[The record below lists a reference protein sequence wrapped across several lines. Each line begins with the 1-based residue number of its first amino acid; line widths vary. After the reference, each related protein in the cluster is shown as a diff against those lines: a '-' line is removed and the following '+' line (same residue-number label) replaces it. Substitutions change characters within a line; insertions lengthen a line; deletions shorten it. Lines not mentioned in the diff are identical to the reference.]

1 MIKLSST
8 IYLVI
13 TLSIVVFSLLGF
25 TGILTGNYGK
35 TTNLQTLNKTIE
47 LGTQIKSSYQAFNID
62 NPTTSLLGTTG
73 LFIVG
78 ANVVWKFI
86 QLFLT
91 VPDLIGGVIVDFI
104 TIMGLPAEVSG
115 GIFLAIVFG
124 IFVGFICLLT
134 GREP

>member
-8 IYLVI
+8 IYLAIVM
-13 TLSIVVFSLLGF
+13 SIMVFSLLGF
-25 TGILTGNYGK
+25 AGILTGNYSK

-47 LGTQIKSSYQAFNID
+47 LGTQIKSSYQAFNTD

-78 ANVVWKFI
+78 ANVIWKFI

-91 VPDLIGGVIVDFI
+91 IPDLIGGMIVDFI

-115 GIFLAIVFG
+115 GIFLAVVFG
-124 IFVGFICLLT
+124 IFVGFLYLLT